1 MEIHE
6 QVGDDNIFLF
16 GLTAPEV
23 EELWKKGYN
32 PVEYYNGNLEL
43 RRVIDML
50 TSGVLGSRFDEI
62 AKSLLTNSYGAAD
75 AYMTLADFDSYVRKQ
90 EEVGRTYLDKRKFF
104 NMSLVNIAKAGLF
117 SADRAVTEYADDI
130 WQVKGIK

>member
-1 MEIHE
+1 
-6 QVGDDNIFLF
+6 
-16 GLTAPEV
+16 
-23 EELWKKGYN
+23 
-32 PVEYYNGNLEL
+32 
-43 RRVIDML
+43 ML

-104 NMSLVNIAKAGLF
+104 NMF

>member
-1 MEIHE
+1 
-6 QVGDDNIFLF
+6 
-16 GLTAPEV
+16 
-23 EELWKKGYN
+23 
-32 PVEYYNGNLEL
+32 
-43 RRVIDML
+43 
-50 TSGVLGSRFDEI
+50 
-62 AKSLLTNSYGAAD
+62 
-75 AYMTLADFDSYVRKQ
+75 MTLADFDSYVRKQ